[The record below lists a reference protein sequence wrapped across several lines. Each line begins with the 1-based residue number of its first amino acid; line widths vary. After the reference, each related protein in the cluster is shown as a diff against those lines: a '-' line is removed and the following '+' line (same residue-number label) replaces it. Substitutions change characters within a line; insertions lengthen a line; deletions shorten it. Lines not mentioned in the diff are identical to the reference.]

1 MQPTGQSIQGLGIIS
16 FKLRCLCAN
25 CRLRCWKSTM
35 KPFGTCWWKGRW
47 TETRNRCIQ
56 SSTTQMEIRVFRTWH
71 LWMSQAGRRS
81 PTSCTVRPKAGSWSA
96 PEDNLNM
103 NVDNITIIA
112 LESVLML
119 NIVFSFD
126 CRSVGKTAMNE
137 QSSRS
142 HCVFTLRI
150 SGTNEVK
157 NFKVPKLQHF
167 ISSWPTLTN

>member
-1 MQPTGQSIQGLGIIS
+1 
-16 FKLRCLCAN
+16 
-25 CRLRCWKSTM
+25 M

-47 TETRNRCIQ
+47 AETRSRCIQ
-56 SSTTQMEIRVFRTWH
+56 SSTTQTETQVFRTWH

-81 PTSCTVRPKAGSWSA
+81 LTSCTVRPKAGSWFA
-96 PEDNLNM
+96 PEENLNIH
-103 NVDNITIIA
+103 VDNIIIIA
-112 LESVLML
+112 LELDMML

-157 NFKVPKLQHF
+157 NFKAPNYGTLLVADQH
-167 ISSWPTLTN
+167 WLTKHPTK